1 MKAMQ
6 SPAPCSRDP
15 ILTPVGGNSDET
27 DFKLSKYPKLRPLF
41 LMVFLESF
49 GLSLAAPVISFFV
62 IDEMHQGTFELGMV
76 GSAFATS
83 QVAGAAFAGRLSDA
97 YGRRPV
103 VIISFFWAAMGFFGT
118 AVVQTFNQLLV
129 ARAFA
134 GITGGTWPIC
144 QAYAIDVVPEE
155 DRGQYLGLLSATFAL
170 GFIFGPGL
178 ATLLIGTHLATRRQ
192 VFAISGLICLVGAI
206 SGALFLQESMA
217 EDKKRPME
225 FLADESEA
233 AKDVEKNQKKKKSD
247 WEAINL
253 GMVCVWGVRFCAATA
268 QYIVYAMYAPLLEDL
283 FGMHDQ
289 ELGLILVVGGI
300 TAVFVQALMFPFL
313 VKILGGFWVLG
324 LGMLLL
330 GGSLFCLPVIT
341 NFVVHCLFMILYCLG
356 EGFVEPGTPLVLAFY
371 ATESFQGFANGWGSA
386 FRGIA
391 AVSAPLIG
399 GELYARYS
407 VGAFYFA
414 GFWALMGCIC
424 VAVAGK
430 FAKRVDPEGD
440 EIDETSKLIGDTA
453 KPPFGTVLDGE
464 TGGKPQKAESYGGW

>member
-15 ILTPVGGNSDET
+15 TPTPIGSQDT
-27 DFKLSKYPKLRPLF
+27 DITLSKYPKLRPLF

-83 QVAGAAFAGRLSDA
+83 QVLGAAFAGRLSDA

-103 VIISFFWAAMGFFGT
+103 VIVSFFWAALGFFGT
-118 AVVQTFNQLLV
+118 AIVTTFNQLLV

-155 DRGQYLGLLSATFAL
+155 DRGQYLGLLSATFAM

-178 ATLLIGTHLATRRQ
+178 ATFLLGTHLTTRRM
-192 VFAISGLICLVGAI
+192 VFAISGIICLIGAI
-206 SGALFLQESMA
+206 SGACFLKESMS
-217 EDKKRPME
+217 EDKKRPIVWTE
-225 FLADESEA
+225 DDEEA
-233 AKDVEKNQKKKKSD
+233 AKVEKKKKQKSD
-247 WEAINL
+247 WEAVNL

-283 FGMHDQ
+283 FNMHDE

-300 TAVFVQALMFPFL
+300 TAVFVQALLFPSICKLF
-313 VKILGGFWVLG
+313 GGFSVLG
-324 LGMLLL
+324 LGMFLL
-330 GGSLFCLPVIT
+330 GASLCFLPVIT
-341 NFVVHCLFMILYCLG
+341 NFAVHCIFMILYCLG

-391 AVSAPLIG
+391 AVAAPLIG
-399 GELYARYS
+399 GELYSRYS
-407 VGAFYFA
+407 VGTFYFA
-414 GFWALMGCIC
+414 GVWALIGCIC
-424 VAVAGK
+424 VFVAAK
-430 FAKRVDPEGD
+430 FATKVDPDDEDD

-453 KPPFGTVLDGE
+453 KPPFAVLNAETQGE
-464 TGGKPQKAESYGGW
+464 AQKAKSYGNF